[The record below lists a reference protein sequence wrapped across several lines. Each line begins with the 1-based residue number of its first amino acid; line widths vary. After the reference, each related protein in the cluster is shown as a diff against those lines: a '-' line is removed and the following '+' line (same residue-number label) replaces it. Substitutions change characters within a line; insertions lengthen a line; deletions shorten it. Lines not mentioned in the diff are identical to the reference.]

1 MLVAVTQCDHGGWNV
16 AVADIAGQTVYYE
29 VTGDGEPVVL
39 LHGALGGGEAW
50 QRQVPALAEAG
61 FQVWT
66 PDRSG
71 HGRSPDAPGPFS
83 YDAMA
88 TQTAAFLDTV
98 VARRAHVIGWS
109 DGAIVGALLAR
120 HRPEL
125 LDRLVLIGQYFDPSG
140 EVADGLV
147 AQLAAMRD
155 NPPEFLRDA
164 YARISPDGADHFAVV
179 YGKTIDLVL
188 DWTGLRLAE
197 LAKIGAPTLV
207 LQGDQDDVRLEHSA
221 AVATAIPDA
230 RLAVL
235 PGTHG
240 LPLESPQVV
249 NPLLIDFLRGGPATF
264 DIG

>member
-1 MLVAVTQCDHGGWNV
+1 VAVTE
-16 AVADIAGQTVYYE
+16 IAGQTVYYE
-29 VTGDGEPVVL
+29 VTGDGDPVVL

-50 QRQVPALAEAG
+50 QYQVSALAEAG
-61 FQVWT
+61 FQVWA

-71 HGRSPDAPGPFS
+71 HGRSPDVEGPFS
-83 YDAMA
+83 FDAMA
-88 TQTAAFLDTV
+88 EQTAAFLDTV
-98 VARRAHVIGWS
+98 VERRAHVIGWS
-109 DGAIVGALLAR
+109 DGAVVGALVAR

-147 AQLAAMRD
+147 PQLAAMRD
-155 NPPEFLRDA
+155 NPPDFLREG
-164 YARISPDGADHFAVV
+164 YARISPDGPDHFAVV
-179 YGKTIDLVL
+179 FRKTIDLEL
-188 DWTGLRLAE
+188 NWAGMPLAE

-221 AVATAIPDA
+221 AVVTAIPDA

-249 NPLLIDFLRGGPATF
+249 NPLLIDFLRGGPTNYDF
-264 DIG
+264 G